1 MKHSEIERFL
11 IMNEK
16 QVQKI
21 DQNKKTK
28 KHIRLKK
35 QYHQKALI
43 VIGILIVGIYAFG
56 CFYYHDK
63 FMAKA
68 SINGIDVSGL
78 SSQKANDKVADVLVN
93 QTLELTFIDQQKET
107 LVQKDSGMT
116 FNRDNDIEKSLK
128 NQNIFL
134 WFTHYFHQT
143 QIELNNLLKINQDQ
157 LNQTISSLKH
167 VDCKQEKPV
176 DAKVE
181 YKNHE
186 FSIQKEVF
194 GTKIN
199 QERLAQAVIDAFA
212 NQKKTLDVKKVKGY
226 DEPKVTA
233 DDEKLKK
240 LYEAAQ
246 KYCHASITYQTTK
259 GDVVLD
265 GNTLMTWLS
274 IDESGNYYYNEDEF
288 KKQATA
294 FVKELASK
302 INIISKAK
310 TFKGANGTRTVSGGN
325 YGYKLN
331 QSKEVEGLLKDIQ
344 NQKNGKRTPVVT
356 GVQQSYENGG
366 IGHTFVEIDMTKQH
380 MWYIRNGKV
389 VLESDVITGVP
400 TDPKKRTPGGTYY
413 IYFMQRNRTLIGEM
427 QPDGKPEY
435 ETPVAYWMA
444 FNGGIGLHDA
454 TWQRKFGGNLY
465 YTRGSHGCVNLPL
478 GIAASLYDMVKVGT
492 PVVCYY

>member
-1 MKHSEIERFL
+1 
-11 IMNEK
+11 MNEK

-21 DQNKKTK
+21 DQNKKN
-28 KHIRLKK
+28 
-35 QYHQKALI
+35 QKAYSFKKTISSKSTYCYRYIDCWYLC
-43 VIGILIVGIYAFG
+43 FG

-63 FMAKA
+63 FMAKT

-212 NQKKTLDVKKVKGY
+212 NQKR
-226 DEPKVTA
+226 
-233 DDEKLKK
+233 
-240 LYEAAQ
+240 
-246 KYCHASITYQTTK
+246 H
-259 GDVVLD
+259 
-265 GNTLMTWLS
+265 
-274 IDESGNYYYNEDEF
+274 
-288 KKQATA
+288 
-294 FVKELASK
+294 
-302 INIISKAK
+302 
-310 TFKGANGTRTVSGGN
+310 
-325 YGYKLN
+325 
-331 QSKEVEGLLKDIQ
+331 
-344 NQKNGKRTPVVT
+344 
-356 GVQQSYENGG
+356 
-366 IGHTFVEIDMTKQH
+366 
-380 MWYIRNGKV
+380 
-389 VLESDVITGVP
+389 
-400 TDPKKRTPGGTYY
+400 
-413 IYFMQRNRTLIGEM
+413 
-427 QPDGKPEY
+427 
-435 ETPVAYWMA
+435 
-444 FNGGIGLHDA
+444 
-454 TWQRKFGGNLY
+454 
-465 YTRGSHGCVNLPL
+465 
-478 GIAASLYDMVKVGT
+478 
-492 PVVCYY
+492 